1 MSLPPPNS
9 IIISSSKLRKK
20 YKKFFILLPAYGK
33 RIKLVEIFLFPTHP
47 GKNTKFPFFPRPLFL
62 LVTCSVS
69 SISVRNS
76 QRCFRYAAYVIH
88 PEDWTLGN
96 DHRTFW
102 MHCGDVTNY
111 SACRSQRVN
120 RWSQNKK
127 VVICILKPIFHLF
140 CPSLMSSY
148 HH

>member
-9 IIISSSKLRKK
+9 LIISSSKLRKKYKK

-76 QRCFRYAAYVIH
+76 QIYFRYAAYVIH
-88 PEDWTLGN
+88 PEEGTLGN
-96 DHRTFW
+96 DHRTFG
-102 MHCGDVTNY
+102 CTVVT
-111 SACRSQRVN
+111 SLTTQP
-120 RWSQNKK
+120 
-127 VVICILKPIFHLF
+127 VVHKGLIVGL
-140 CPSLMSSY
+140 
-148 HH
+148 